1 MANAS
6 FIQGRRLFR
15 NTFFLINDNS
25 YCKSFIN
32 IMEFKGSNA
41 LLRHRN
47 ELTERD
53 WENAVQGLGKL
64 FPA

>member
-1 MANAS
+1 
-6 FIQGRRLFR
+6 
-15 NTFFLINDNS
+15 
-25 YCKSFIN
+25 
-32 IMEFKGSNA
+32 MEFKGSNA

-64 FPA
+64 FPLKSLSG